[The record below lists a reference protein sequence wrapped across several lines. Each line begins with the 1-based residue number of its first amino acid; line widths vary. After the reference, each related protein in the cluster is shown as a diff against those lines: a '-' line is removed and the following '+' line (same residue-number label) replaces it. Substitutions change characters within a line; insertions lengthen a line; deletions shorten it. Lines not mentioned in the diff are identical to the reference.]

1 MFVNPGNPASVAEGK
16 RQSPEWSFEM
26 VMMRKK
32 GGADFDR
39 GGQKKTAAQII
50 RCVTVF

>member
-16 RQSPEWSFEM
+16 RQSPEWPFEM
-26 VMMRKK
+26 VMMRKR
-32 GGADFDR
+32 GLIFDR
-39 GGQKKTAAQII
+39 GGQKKTDAQVM